1 MTNVNDVISPQ
12 KIDENG
18 KLIDDPPAYGDL
30 FPNP

>member
-12 KIDENG
+12 KINDTG
-18 KLIDDPPAYGDL
+18 KLIDDPPAYDDL